1 VFSDPEL
8 MFIFDAA
15 ANHAAQPLF
24 DDLPEVEELYLAI
37 AQKCSDELMAR
48 GYVSAG
54 STTYSLKKQ

>member
-1 VFSDPEL
+1 MFTDPEL

-48 GYVSAG
+48 GYRSTG
-54 STTYSLKKQ
+54 STTYTLTKR